1 MVHLFYL
8 ITEHKYSYFF
18 CLYMLNIVAIKIIS
32 LDQEDVFSIAY
43 LCYSNT
49 LLNSVVGDFCVCVSV
64 IFLLEKY

>member
-1 MVHLFYL
+1 
-8 ITEHKYSYFF
+8 
-18 CLYMLNIVAIKIIS
+18 MLNIVAIKIIS